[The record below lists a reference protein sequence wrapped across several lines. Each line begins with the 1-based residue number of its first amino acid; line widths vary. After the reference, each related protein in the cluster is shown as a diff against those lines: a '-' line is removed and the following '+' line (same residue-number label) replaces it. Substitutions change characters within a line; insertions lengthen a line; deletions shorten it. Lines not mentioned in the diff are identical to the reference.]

1 MEYQKRTAR
10 VRRIIL
16 RAFCIGII
24 LLSVGAVVIVYLV
37 TEVPRHYHPLAPVVR
52 EEVHA
57 YLTHYLVPGF
67 YNNIKLD
74 EPFEI
79 IVLQQELNEIIVDEN
94 TLGWSWPVCLSGVSI
109 SAPQVVF
116 LEDTIQMMAT
126 VDYAGFPVVMTVIA
140 SPKLD
145 GQGKLWAN
153 IKSVKA
159 GAINITPLARYI
171 AGEVMADQLSLLEQE
186 QWVRDVEGAL
196 LRNEPFDP
204 VFPVYQSDRSIR
216 LISVEVSAQKVVLG
230 FAPAK

>member
-116 LEDTIQMMAT
+116 LDASGS
-126 VDYAGFPVVMTVIA
+126 VHRGRGDGGSVV
-140 SPKLD
+140 
-145 GQGKLWAN
+145 
-153 IKSVKA
+153 SVRA
-159 GAINITPLARYI
+159 GAMGSRRGGCVA
-171 AGEVMADQLSLLEQE
+171 AE
-186 QWVRDVEGAL
+186 
-196 LRNEPFDP
+196 
-204 VFPVYQSDRSIR
+204 
-216 LISVEVSAQKVVLG
+216 
-230 FAPAK
+230 